1 MKIAHAILAA
11 ATATLLSTAAF
22 AAGSHAGG
30 HAEMMAVGQPGEAA
44 DVTRSIDIIMRE
56 TDDGAMIY
64 EPNSVTVKK
73 GDTIRF
79 AIRNKGELEHEF
91 VLDEHAGLMKHM
103 EVMMKAPDMEHDDPN
118 SVRLDPGMDGEI
130 IWTFANTGEFEFGCL
145 IPGHYQSGMKGT
157 VAVGSK

>member
-1 MKIAHAILAA
+1 MKTLYAILAA
-11 ATATLLSTAAF
+11 TAATLLSMPAQASGT
-22 AAGSHAGG
+22 HAGG
-30 HAEMMAVGQPGEAA
+30 HAEMMAAGKPGEAA
-44 DVTRSIDIIMRE
+44 HVTRSIDIIMRE

-79 AIRNKGELEHEF
+79 AIQNKGELEHEF
-91 VLDEHAGLMKHM
+91 VLDEHASLMKHM

-130 IWTFANTGEFEFGCL
+130 IWTFANTGDFEFGCL
-145 IPGHYQSGMKGT
+145 IPGHYQSGMKGS